1 MNDRLMNDCLICVD
15 AGTTNTRVW
24 RMEGDRISRRAE
36 ANAGVRDTARD
47 GSPARLHSALRDLI
61 ADARASEDRAPAAVV
76 AAGMITSSLGLAD
89 VPHVPAPAGIEDLA
103 YGAQRRHFPEIT
115 DLPVILV
122 PGVRTGAKPCGLET
136 VRTADLMRGEETL
149 CAGLVETGLLRPP
162 GVVLNLGSHW
172 KAIQLDEAG
181 RIAGSVTS
189 LSGELIHAAQTQT
202 ILASAVPHDRPRR
215 IDPAWLEAGM
225 REAREAGL
233 ARALFGVRLLE
244 QSASG
249 DPEQRLSFLIGAFIA
264 SDLDALLR
272 GGTIT
277 LARAV
282 LLTGGGEVAAAWR
295 FAMEQASISAASLSN
310 EQIEQALLT
319 GLRRVLARMPPT

>member
-1 MNDRLMNDCLICVD
+1 MSECLICVD

-24 RMEGDRISRRAE
+24 LMEGERISRRVE
-36 ANAGVRDTARD
+36 AGVGVRDTARD

-61 ADARASEDRAPAAVV
+61 AEARRGADRAPVAVA

-89 VPHVPAPAGIEDLA
+89 VSHVPAPAGIEDLA
-103 YGAQRRHFPEIT
+103 RGARRLHFPEVT

-122 PGVRTGAKPCGLET
+122 PGVRSGAKPCNLET

-149 CAGLVETGLLRPP
+149 CAGLVATGLLQPP

-181 RIAGSVTS
+181 RVAGSVTS
-189 LSGELIHAAQTQT
+189 LSGELIHATQTQT
-202 ILASAVPHDRPRR
+202 ILASAVPSDRPRR
-215 IDPAWLEAGM
+215 IDLAWLEAGM
-225 REAREAGL
+225 GEQRQAGL

-244 QSASG
+244 QSACG

-264 SDLDALLR
+264 SDLDAMLR
-272 GGTIT
+272 NGTIPT
-277 LARAV
+277 ARAV
-282 LLTGGGEVAAAWR
+282 LLTGGGALATAWR
-295 FAMEQASISAASLSN
+295 FALEKASIESTPLAA
-310 EQIEQALLT
+310 EQIEGALLT
-319 GLRRVLARMPPT
+319 GLRRVLALM